1 MGAADSPLTWHV
13 AGPLRS
19 LADVKILVIAAVVM
33 VAAATVAQAQGSDI
47 KPASAGVY
55 KEGQAV
61 LGDSVFQQTCLS
73 CHTPAFHS
81 DEQFRMNWIGRTV
94 YDLFKLLKTTMPED
108 NIGGLSDDDYT
119 RVIAYI
125 LKLNGFPAGAD
136 SLSADSLAQ
145 KRIRIGSDSSIAKP
159 ARRR

>member
-1 MGAADSPLTWHV
+1 M
-13 AGPLRS
+13 
-19 LADVKILVIAAVVM
+19 KILVISAAAVL
-33 VAAATVAQAQGSDI
+33 AAMPVSAQDNGAL

-55 KEGQAV
+55 KEDQAAR
-61 LGDSVFQQTCLS
+61 GDTVFQRTCLS
-73 CHTPAFHS
+73 CHTPTFHA

-119 RVIAYI
+119 RVIAYV

-136 SLSADSLAQ
+136 SLSSDSLAQ
-145 KRIRIGSDSSIAKP
+145 KRIKIGSDSTT
-159 ARRR
+159 ARSSGRR

>member
-1 MGAADSPLTWHV
+1 MGSDYSSLTM
-13 AGPLRS
+13 
-19 LADVKILVIAAVVM
+19 KILVIAAVAI
-33 VAAATVAQAQGSDI
+33 VATASGAQAQGSDV

-55 KEGQAV
+55 KEEQAIR
-61 LGDSVFQQTCLS
+61 GDTVFQRTCLS
-73 CHTPAFHS
+73 CHTPTFHA

-136 SLSADSLAQ
+136 SLSADTLAQ
-145 KRIRIGSDSSIAKP
+145 KRIRIGSDSSAAKP
-159 ARRR
+159 PGRR

>member
-1 MGAADSPLTWHV
+1 MKTLSFSVIALIGAAH
-13 AGPLRS
+13 G
-19 LADVKILVIAAVVM
+19 IAA
-33 VAAATVAQAQGSDI
+33 QAPSEI
-47 KPASAGVY
+47 KPATAGVY
-55 KEGQAV
+55 REEQAA
-61 LGDSVFQQTCLS
+61 LGDSVFQKTCLA
-73 CHTPAFHS
+73 CHSPTFHS

-136 SLSADSLAQ
+136 SLTTDSLAQ
-145 KRIRIGSDSSIAKP
+145 KRIRIGSDSSVAKP
-159 ARRR
+159 PSRR

>member
-1 MGAADSPLTWHV
+1 MKIPVICAV
-13 AGPLRS
+13 A
-19 LADVKILVIAAVVM
+19 LVAIAVPAG
-33 VAAATVAQAQGSDI
+33 AQATNDL

-55 KEGQAV
+55 REDQAIR
-61 LGDSVFQQTCLS
+61 GDSVFQRTCLS
-73 CHTPAFHS
+73 CHTPSFHS

-94 YDLFKLLKTTMPED
+94 FDLFKLLKTTMPED

-145 KRIRIGSDSSIAKP
+145 RRIRIGSDSVAPKP
-159 ARRR
+159 SPPR

>member
-1 MGAADSPLTWHV
+1 MGPDYS
-13 AGPLRS
+13 S
-19 LADVKILVIAAVVM
+19 LIMRILVIAAAAI
-33 VAAATVAQAQGSDI
+33 VASASAAQAQGSDI

-55 KEGQAV
+55 KEEQAIR
-61 LGDSVFQQTCLS
+61 GDTVFQRTCLS
-73 CHTPAFHS
+73 CHTPTFHA

-108 NIGGLSDDDYT
+108 NIGGLTDDDYT

-125 LKLNGFPAGAD
+125 LKLNGYPAGAD

-145 KRIRIGSDSSIAKP
+145 KRIRIGSDSSATKP
-159 ARRR
+159 SGRR